1 VKNFWWISF
10 AASRSLWSRAVND
23 PATCRHA
30 RTQLIAKDSDAEYVE
45 CLDCGA
51 ILEAGERE
59 EQGPGFDESLSD
71 A

>member
-1 VKNFWWISF
+1 M
-10 AASRSLWSRAVND
+10 ND
-23 PATCRHA
+23 PATCRHP

-51 ILEAGERE
+51 ILDSDERT
-59 EQGPGFDESLSD
+59 EQPSGFDESLSD

>member
-1 VKNFWWISF
+1 M
-10 AASRSLWSRAVND
+10 ND
-23 PATCRHA
+23 PANCRHA

-51 ILEAGERE
+51 ILEASERPD
-59 EQGPGFDESLSD
+59 QPTGFNESLSD

>member
-1 VKNFWWISF
+1 
-10 AASRSLWSRAVND
+10 VNE
-23 PATCRHA
+23 PPTCRHE

-51 ILEAGERE
+51 IIESAERN
-59 EQGPGFDESLSD
+59 GPPNGFDESLSD

>member
-1 VKNFWWISF
+1 
-10 AASRSLWSRAVND
+10 VND
-23 PATCRHA
+23 SPTCRHT

-51 ILEAGERE
+51 ILESDELKE
-59 EQGPGFDESLSD
+59 PSSGFNESLSD